1 MSASGGQTLFTLTNA
16 TITDAITVDTS
27 KKTVTLS
34 AANLNKKNV
43 TVDGGYT
50 LAIST
55 AAISNIPK
63 PTIVADWKVSGT
75 NASLTADTSAGY
87 EIVNNKIVYSAQK
100 TGKAQV
106 ILSGLNKNAT
116 LSAPTNKVLT
126 ISADTLGKNA
136 SLKSNAGNY
145 SVKLTGNMSGKIFT
159 GTKNAD
165 TINIAA
171 SNASVKGGEGND
183 QFTLSGSNII
193 VTGGKGNDTF
203 VYEKGNNVITDY
215 AAGDKISIGAAISK
229 TSIKGSDAFF
239 TIGKNT
245 LTVTKGKDKEITII
259 NAAGK
264 EQTIIGGALL
274 VTDSTKAKTTLES
287 WRTTADAS
295 ARTKAIQITGNKLD
309 NSIIG
314 GSGNDKLYG
323 KAGNDTL
330 SGNTGNDTLTGG
342 KGNDVFI
349 YSAGNDVIADYAA
362 GDKISIGAAI
372 SKTSIKGSDAVFTVG
387 KNTLTVTKGKDKEI
401 TFINAAGKE
410 QTIIGGALLVT
421 DSTKAKT
428 TLESWRTTADA
439 STRTKAVQ
447 ITGNKLDNSIIG
459 GSGNDKLYGK
469 AGNDTL
475 SGGKGNDSLWGG
487 AGDDSLYG
495 GAGND
500 TFVYKA
506 GEGKDKIFDY
516 ASGDVVTILKSNG
529 KAGGTFTDSVFGK
542 GSLTLTISGG
552 GQITFDNVK
561 SSDKFNINGTTY
573 KISGTKLVK

>member
-1 MSASGGQTLFTLTNA
+1 MTVTKGKDKEIIFINAAGKEQTILGGELLATDSTNA
-16 TITDAITVDTS
+16 KITLESWRTTADASARTKAIQITGNKLDNAIIGGS
-27 KKTVTLS
+27 ANDKLYGQDGNDTLS
-34 AANLNKKNV
+34 
-43 TVDGGYT
+43 G
-50 LAIST
+50 
-55 AAISNIPK
+55 
-63 PTIVADWKVSGT
+63 
-75 NASLTADTSAGY
+75 
-87 EIVNNKIVYSAQK
+87 
-100 TGKAQV
+100 
-106 ILSGLNKNAT
+106 
-116 LSAPTNKVLT
+116 
-126 ISADTLGKNA
+126 
-136 SLKSNAGNY
+136 NAGN
-145 SVKLTGNMSGKIFT
+145 
-159 GTKNAD
+159 D
-165 TINIAA
+165 T
-171 SNASVKGGEGND
+171 
-183 QFTLSGSNII
+183 L
-193 VTGGKGNDTF
+193 TGGKGKDVFIYSAGND
-203 VYEKGNNVITDY
+203 VVADY
-215 AAGDKISIGAAISK
+215 AAGDKISIGAEISS
-229 TSIKGSDAFF
+229 TSIKGSDALF

-245 LTVTKGKDKEITII
+245 LTVTKGKDKEIIFI

-264 EQTIIGGALL
+264 EQTILGGELL
-274 VTDSTKAKTTLES
+274 ATDSTNAKITLES

-309 NSIIG
+309 NSIYG
-314 GSGNDKLYG
+314 GSANDKLYG
-323 KAGNDTL
+323 QDGNDTL
-330 SGNTGNDTLTGG
+330 LGNAGNDTLTGG
-342 KGNDVFI
+342 KGKDVFI
-349 YSAGNDVIADYAA
+349 YSAGNDVVADYAA

-372 SKTSIKGSDAVFTVG
+372 SSTSIKGSDAVFTIG

-401 TFINAAGKE
+401 TFINAAGKT
-410 QTIIGGALLVT
+410 QTIIGGAFMANN
-421 DSTKAKT
+421 STSAKV

-439 STRTKAVQ
+439 SARTKAIQ
-447 ITGNKLDNSIIG
+447 ITGNKLANAIYG
-459 GSGNDKLYGK
+459 GSANDTLYGQ

-529 KAGGTFTDSVFGK
+529 KAGGTFTDSAFGK